1 MSLFITKLGFLEVGL
16 IINIFTEGKKEKKK
30 KRSMCV
36 TVIHFAEK
44 NVAGLFN
51 ESCSS
56 VL

>member
-30 KRSMCV
+30 KSMCV
-36 TVIHFAEK
+36 TIIRFAGK